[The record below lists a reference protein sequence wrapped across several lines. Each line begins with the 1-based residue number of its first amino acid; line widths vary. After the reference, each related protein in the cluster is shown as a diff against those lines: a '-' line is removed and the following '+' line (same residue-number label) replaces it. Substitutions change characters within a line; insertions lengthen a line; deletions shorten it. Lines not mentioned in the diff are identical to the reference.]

1 MTQYVHETGNKLTDF
16 PLFISYSSSA
26 EFSATHPGWSR
37 CSDHCPPKPHAA
49 DGSGS
54 DRSSICTDQHPRDPA
69 GTNCCPGHSAC
80 TYWSAGTSHICTNYH
95 TRNSADAIS
104 HSAATSSV
112 RSQTWYLLDIVVMIF
127 FFLRL
132 VGSFVIQLFFLS
144 GVVLAD
150 GFVANPITSTFSATQ
165 PVGTM
170 VQAHAQGVGGGPT
183 LVSSPRPSILRKKP
197 AIERWVYWKIVREK
211 SKLGIT
217 ECIFFRDGCSHKFSF
232 FQKGFSYLDIFAAE
246 LI

>member
-1 MTQYVHETGNKLTDF
+1 MLTSHF
-16 PLFISYSSSA
+16 KTYWQNNSIWHIMCGKQEISWLFFLFVSYSSSA
-26 EFSATHPGWSR
+26 EFSATHPGWSW

-80 TYWSAGTSHICTNYH
+80 TYWSAGTSHIGTNYN
-95 TRNSADAIS
+95 TRNSADTIS
-104 HSAATSSV
+104 HSAATTSSV
-112 RSQTWYLLDIVVMIF
+112 RSQTWYLLDIVVMM
-127 FFLRL
+127 FLLRF

-170 VQAHAQGVGGGPT
+170 VQAHAQGVGGAPT

-197 AIERWVYWKIVREK
+197 AIERWVYWKIGK
-211 SKLGIT
+211 KNPN
-217 ECIFFRDGCSHKFSF
+217 
-232 FQKGFSYLDIFAAE
+232 FA
-246 LI
+246 